1 MPEVWADG
9 HSPKAADVAAG
20 GAGCSP
26 LVWADGH
33 SPKAAHVDAGDLDH
47 SPSVSHF
54 WGLLQNSFG
63 TTDVSELF
71 EKHVY

>member
-20 GAGCSP
+20 GECCG
-26 LVWADGH
+26 
-33 SPKAAHVDAGDLDH
+33 
-47 SPSVSHF
+47 PSVSHF

-63 TTDVSELF
+63 TADVSKLF
-71 EKHVY
+71 